1 MNKFQNCL
9 LSSNPVQVL
18 RSILLSLRMSL
29 NFHSHFNCS
38 TENTVVQKS
47 AASRNGIPSFI
58 RDNWINEVECCC
70 WNNVESMMMG
80 L

>member
-1 MNKFQNCL
+1 
-9 LSSNPVQVL
+9 
-18 RSILLSLRMSL
+18 MSL

-38 TENTVVQKS
+38 TENIVVQKS